1 MLTLKFDLIV
11 NEFSFFHISIS
22 NTVLYAFTSIY
33 YFILVLIFFSFLIV
47 ENKNEPWTLLT
58 YKPIFPIYEVVPKNW
73 LRWLLSS
80 IEDIIII
87 IIRLFGKSTGEDI
100 EGWLHVNTHN
110 AIFWWEP
117 WSFEVLAYF
126 PPFNKKFFNSPWHF
140 YYKYRLSSWI
150 RWHILEDRIC
160 IFVLF
165 FLFILI

>member
-11 NEFSFFHISIS
+11 DEFLFFHISIF
-22 NTVLYAFTSIY
+22 NIVLYAFTFIY
-33 YFILVLIFFSFLIV
+33 YFIIILTFFSFWLV
-47 ENKNEPWTLLT
+47 GDKNEPWTLLI
-58 YKPIFPIYEVVPKNW
+58 YRPIFSSHKVVIKNW
-73 LRWLLSS
+73 LKWLLSA
-80 IEDIIII
+80 IEDIIIK
-87 IIRLFGKSTGEDI
+87 LFGKSINEDI
-100 EGWLHVNTHN
+100 GGWLHVNTHN